1 MKYAEWNQIL
11 IDYYFNESRENEAF
25 LGIEKESFIDYLVDN
40 AIFSEEY
47 YAVLAKNPTY
57 KKDIRTYIWNNFI
70 QLFKKR
76 EYYSKDT
83 LFLLFNDRLRN
94 SKNPSLTP
102 MVFPFI
108 ALFLMPLANN
118 PEMKASNFYDRLT
131 AFLKEN
137 CHLQYAHDL
146 HPPSFMLFIFD
157 I

>member
-1 MKYAEWNQIL
+1 MHTIENMKYRDWNQTL

-83 LFLLFNDRLRN
+83 LFCLLGTHLYNSRN
-94 SKNPSLTP
+94 SQ
-102 MVFPFI
+102 
-108 ALFLMPLANN
+108 A
-118 PEMKASNFYDRLT
+118 
-131 AFLKEN
+131 
-137 CHLQYAHDL
+137 
-146 HPPSFMLFIFD
+146 
-157 I
+157 

>member
-70 QLFKKR
+70 QLFKKK

-83 LFLLFNDRLRN
+83 LFLLFNSYLYN
-94 SKNPSLTP
+94 STKGHTFPS
-102 MVFPFI
+102 
-108 ALFLMPLANN
+108 
-118 PEMKASNFYDRLT
+118 
-131 AFLKEN
+131 
-137 CHLQYAHDL
+137 
-146 HPPSFMLFIFD
+146 
-157 I
+157 